1 MTKREYRRIA
11 QKIADLEKVV
21 MTTTDPQEKRKA
33 QDKIM
38 KICGS
43 FTDIMDMMQVDE
55 EVQNILQNS

>member
-1 MTKREYRRIA
+1 MTKRECRRIA